1 MGIAVTYWK
10 QENVWGGEITCV
22 GGILAVLWWIP
33 KFLQKK
39 QHSNCTV
46 MYTTN
51 DQSHILGI
59 HYLGKKFLLTNM
71 LLHVNCK
78 STR

>member
-33 KFLQKK
+33 KFLQKE
-39 QHSNCTV
+39 
-46 MYTTN
+46 TTLKLYRN
-51 DQSHILGI
+51 VHYEWPITHFGNSLLGQKIPSHK
-59 HYLGKKFLLTNM
+59 Y
-71 LLHVNCK
+71 VVACK
-78 STR
+78 L